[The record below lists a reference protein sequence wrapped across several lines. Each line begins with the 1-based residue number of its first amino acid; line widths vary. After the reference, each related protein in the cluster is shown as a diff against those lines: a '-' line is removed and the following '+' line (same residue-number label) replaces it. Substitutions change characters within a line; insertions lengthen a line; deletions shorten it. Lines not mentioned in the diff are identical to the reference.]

1 MGRKTPYDSLTGSNY
16 GSPERGFIPI
26 GQPRDTTPSTRGIGQ
41 FSVDL
46 TGNRPIDTTQQKS
59 EGLGAVPGALWDIA
73 TGAIGTAAGGVFKVA
88 QIPYDLGAGFFKD
101 ANIERYVNEN
111 VLGKSPEDPRALTV
125 NNVRNQIA
133 GVLTAIDS
141 DNKKFRENISPVLAN
156 AATSANLF
164 PTPLGGGA
172 ATSPALKDVLGI
184 LGAGAKTVY
193 QEAEEGPL
201 PAPVALA
208 ASGLAGAG
216 AAAYSYYMPGGNKI
230 GAVLA
235 PRSLGLLLDTNP
247 DQLPQEAKTMLDN
260 GATAEETRNYLA
272 DKFAWVGPDLMENLM
287 VGISLDPIGAAWRYS
302 GGIVRGLGKASV
314 VSESTGMTFFQAV
327 AEGGMTKTQKAI
339 ARRTGLLG
347 PVIGKAGKP
356 VDRLLSM
363 PGDFFRAK
371 YVQALQMEVGIE
383 KFGEVGDLA
392 QSIGGDAPVR
402 LARATNTAMAY
413 ESVNAMTAV
422 RGADNR
428 NAADLLARQIVATAQ
443 KGVDALV
450 EEFPELRASDQAFL
464 EGVVAK
470 SKAYFEVRDDQAR
483 EIINN
488 LINDLRDQTTMSL
501 FKDDTSFGLI
511 GSKDLSRLVKIG
523 LLGKRQ
529 SLEAGRR
536 AIRRSLA
543 QSEIQIQRA
552 LELGGEYETALFTKV
567 SGTLKTVLNTA
578 NNGGSDKVDQY
589 VRGLI
594 ESAKS
599 KWNKGDSV
607 NQTDAVRGLSRYVEV
622 SRLLGFSKAASII
635 LEAGSKNELIQG
647 LRLTPVR
654 ADRFSKEGLSRAIEL
669 LRVARASGD
678 ANTIIS
684 AVSELVRT
692 NRDLARI
699 FDSMLFSDNLKK
711 DPIGVAASVARHL
724 QNMYEGQVYVS
735 RLNQKINAVLDAM
748 AIGQKEADEAG
759 AVLKRTVETSP
770 RVINALYEASKVSDT
785 SAYFST
791 KDAVAGSRIEND
803 ITDVMLARMQ
813 DMGIA
818 TENMHNFVTKK
829 PANTATDIDSL
840 AQAAADGEYD
850 NAEFLKDLY
859 NYLTRANEIITDE
872 AIPAKYDFV
881 ESRKLAEFIHNGYRA
896 LNEQPLA
903 NQIPLAKNTDLV
915 GRESRL
921 IEAPDGIK
929 VIETV
934 FPEITPQFQ
943 AVKNVDSALQQVTS
957 ERPLATQEI
966 IDRITKPGIAQVLDN
981 APPASLRAA
990 DGVVYYVANV
1000 STEFINK
1007 ISVREIIY
1015 NQLAQQVILD
1025 PSLGSIYS
1033 IPKLKIGKKDYQMYF
1048 DRQIKMQSIPMG
1060 ENPTRTYLTQRIDTS
1075 DYGSLNDAV
1084 TSDEVTDVVIFGG
1097 TKNGIAE
1104 FQDLLPDS
1112 KVKIIL
1118 DPARIALSYVF
1129 EDSPTRLVPSLD
1141 HLIVHKTK
1149 DGRVAMVTEIARP
1162 SGYGHDKLASLLKG
1176 KKSLEKFVE
1185 EYLETKI
1192 SKAGNSDGLLQVVD
1206 LLPDEVKVLIP
1217 TGSGS
1222 SKVDIKA
1229 TAKNILELDPTGS
1242 GMTLRGKI
1250 VMGIRSLD
1258 QARASHI
1265 PNGAAGEVSSWEKM
1279 SSFDEL
1285 DRIRF
1290 SYSDIYHNLDGAHD
1304 RWNTA
1309 ETLMKWEDYGGI
1321 DREIRPLSFLRDP
1334 LGVSK
1339 KFDYYM
1345 NDPDLKTLF
1354 VNAVNDAA
1362 NAIGADIIGPGS
1374 VRQGIARVMK
1384 LSEEFPMK
1392 EDVWNLITGR
1402 LTYSH
1407 YMLEQMGALADSRIA
1422 VGLGKLDPADELTDG
1437 IAQAVNPPDLT
1448 FQRVYSPSGS
1458 LLLEKRWT
1466 NPAASVNGAIGSAE
1480 NKFGAPDLN
1489 QSIPF
1494 EQAKKVQNVAR
1505 GLPATTET
1513 PVSTGV
1519 SVERSVE
1526 EALDANDPQG
1536 KVLADQESM
1545 MQLAAVRD
1553 SLRGLGY
1560 DLGVEPLQRFNKV
1573 FLPMKDVDG
1582 NQIIRPSLDFYT
1594 SIQDQLDPDSLKAIG
1609 INDMNLLP
1617 ERSKGLLG
1625 MWKSLNVPISNSEL
1639 YDNTIE
1645 RLRVYLGSRI
1655 SEQEA
1660 ASVMSRLLEKTVRAQ
1675 LGGFAGLSGGR
1686 DGEIA
1691 ATFQEVL
1698 GSARRYEE
1706 VFGQADPRA
1715 AILFAVENDANLI
1728 GYTTKL
1734 SKNLQRRNQFLADLA
1749 QRIYPLIRYRYNP
1762 YFNTQ
1767 EAIEPYAFTLLRG
1780 IRGEAE
1786 RKRATISSSLYGRA
1800 GTGAYE
1806 RWETGAQ
1813 VIRSNSSL
1821 PQILAKETPELEN
1834 GFHMRTLK
1842 TIEKKAPSLFGRITG
1857 LSEAGREAIG
1867 ESKYAAYEVTSHDEL
1882 YRDAGQRFF
1891 YELPEVQK
1899 AAYAAAKTADPTQAM
1914 NYLHDAQV
1922 KGMLPQMILRD
1933 GEVASAPHAF
1943 GAIPEFENIDEL
1955 DALFANSDGLSV
1967 EKIESMQD
1975 IASQL
1980 DEVGAGE
1987 DVAEDLAKAVR
1998 EMLTSLRKEQSS
2010 VDSVDLTAS
2019 AFAGKRGMTT
2029 GVGLQK
2035 ARSAVSSWQ
2044 QNEYNRISSY
2054 LGDYNPDNVPGI
2066 QATRPTRRAAD
2077 NYQAETIERLNKQI
2091 NTLDELIA
2099 SNRIINNG
2107 PLFRSANLLRL
2118 TDVLPKDIEPG
2129 FEFGTLAFT
2138 SWSKT
2143 RAGAESIASS
2153 SDVILKVESGYG
2165 INGIDINAYFPNPSF
2180 AKEDEVLL
2188 PRNLRFKVISNNMQ
2202 GSRRVMTV
2210 TVTNVAPKFVELG
2223 EQIVASGAAF
2233 QKVRNA
2239 IGNYRVRQYQ
2249 LAKQQAA
2256 WRALLQYRPDL
2267 LDEAQRLGANIP
2279 GVVSGFRAKRQAM
2292 KQNPI
2297 SIPKIEPGNRTNVDP
2312 MRMTPQVSLPTAQPS
2327 LPSDLVFG
2335 TRIADPGGFNTGG
2348 KSGVW
2353 IGADGVERHVKT
2365 MAPEAKASNER
2376 SWLGHTLNEF
2386 IAFGMYRKMGVP
2398 SAAASLVRDG
2408 DDVYLVKEMIGVRS
2422 PGGRRLTYRDAP
2434 ITEEMNRQFADN
2446 AVADALIAAQDVLGL
2461 DRGNVVVDS
2470 AGILWRIDAGN
2481 SFMYRAGKP
2490 TESPLKDPSLYE
2502 NVDLGY
2508 FFGKKKLKEPAD
2520 NYRSALV
2527 SAYGPNLQ
2535 SIADIPTFGAQFR
2548 EMVQMLGGVDG
2559 ARAAVADLAAS
2570 VESVVV
2576 GNGLMTKA
2584 EFDAQILL
2592 TQKVIEGRIT
2602 ATSAVADQI
2611 AKVEADKATRV
2622 IREVESTGEQLRAA
2636 KIALK
2641 DVDPK
2646 VVQITNALSSMQVH
2660 GMRVPL
2666 IDEVITQVIKGEKP
2680 NDEALDAIKQ
2690 YLGPVLYKRAA
2701 IATMLD
2707 GFRYA
2712 YSQAAEIA
2720 FKEQYFATSKGILER
2735 TFNHP
2740 FAGPYP
2746 TSYMFNKVLPA
2757 FANALFKYAPFQGD
2771 FAPLVGARR
2780 LDLFSDYIA
2789 ASLEQNEDLQD
2800 YVLSRPPLLLFI
2812 NGLLPGWPTDIGVSL
2827 PYWFRDGVLRPMAEG
2842 KFETIPGRLAAS
2854 IPETLGRTFGPMQS
2868 VKAGLNAVDDIQQF
2882 LLGTDKSFLGEIA
2895 NFLGSPEIPSP
2906 E

>member
-26 GQPRDTTPSTRGIGQ
+26 GQPGDTTPSTRGIGQ

-46 TGNRPIDTTQQKS
+46 TGNRPIDTTQQKA
-59 EGLGAVPGALWDIA
+59 EGLGAVPGALFDIA
-73 TGAIGTAAGGVFKVA
+73 TGAIGAAAGGVFKVA

-101 ANIERYVNEN
+101 ANVQRYIDEN
-111 VLGKSPEDPRALTV
+111 VLGKPAEDPRALTI
-125 NNVRNQIA
+125 NNVRDQIA

-141 DNKKFRENISPVLAN
+141 DNKKFRENITPVLAN

-164 PTPLGGGA
+164 PMPLGGGVA
-172 ATSPALKDVLGI
+172 ANPALKDVLGV

-201 PAPVALA
+201 PAPAALA
-208 ASGLAGAG
+208 AAGLAGAG
-216 AAAYSYYMPGGNKI
+216 AAAYAYYQPGGNKLA
-230 GAVLA
+230 AVLA
-235 PRSLGLLLDTNP
+235 PRALGLMLDTSP
-247 DQLPQEAKTMLDN
+247 DQLPSEAKLMLEN
-260 GATAEETRNYLA
+260 GATAEETRNYMA
-272 DKFAWVGPDLMENLM
+272 DKFAWVGDDLMENLM
-287 VGISLDPIGAAWRYS
+287 VGIALDPIGSAWKYS
-302 GGIVRGLGKASV
+302 GGIVRGLGKAST

-327 AEGGMTKTQKAI
+327 AEGGMSQTQKAI

-347 PVIGKAGKP
+347 PVIGKVGKP

-383 KFGEVGDLA
+383 KFGEVDDLA
-392 QSIGGDAPVR
+392 RSIGGDAPVR

-428 NAADLLARQIVATAQ
+428 NAADLFIKQLLITAQ
-443 KGVDALV
+443 KGKEAIKV
-450 EEFPELRASDQAFL
+450 EFPELRGADDAFL
-464 EGVVAK
+464 DGIVAK
-470 SKAYFEVRDDQAR
+470 SQAYFEVRDDQAK
-483 EIINN
+483 EIIDK
-488 LINDLRDQTTMSL
+488 LANDLIDKRTEFL
-501 FKDDTSFGLI
+501 FNQEVNFGLV

-523 LLGKRQ
+523 LIGKRQ

-552 LELGGEYETALFTKV
+552 LEVGGEYETALFTKM

-578 NNGGSDKVDQY
+578 NNGGSSKVDEY
-589 VRGLI
+589 VRNLI

-599 KWNKGDSV
+599 KWKKGGAD
-607 NQTDAVRGLSRYVEV
+607 NQSDAVRGLSRYVEV

-647 LRLTPVR
+647 MRLTPVR
-654 ADRFSKEGLSRAIEL
+654 ADRFSKEGLANAIQL
-669 LRVARASGD
+669 LRAARESGD
-678 ANTIIS
+678 ANTVI
-684 AVSELVRT
+684 ATVSELVRT

-699 FDSMLFSDNLKK
+699 FDSMLFADNLKR
-711 DPIGVAASVARHL
+711 DPMNVAASVARHL
-724 QNMYEGQVYVS
+724 QSMYESQVYVS
-735 RLNQKINAVLDAM
+735 RINQKINAVLDAM

-759 AVLKRTVETSP
+759 AALQRTVETSP
-770 RVINALYEASKVSDT
+770 KVINTLYEASKLSDT

-791 KDAVAGSRIEND
+791 KDAVTNSKIHND
-803 ITDVMLARMQ
+803 ITDVMLVRMQ
-813 DMGIA
+813 DMGISP
-818 TENMHNFVTKK
+818 ENMHNFVVRR
-829 PANTATDIDSL
+829 PANTAADIDSL

-850 NAEFLKDLY
+850 NAEFLKKLY
-859 NYLTRANEIITDE
+859 NFLTRSDEIITDE
-872 AIPAKYDFV
+872 SIPAMYDFV
-881 ESRKLAEFIHNGYRA
+881 ESRKLTELIHNGYRA
-896 LNEQPLA
+896 LNDQPMA
-903 NQIPLAKNTDLV
+903 NQIPLAKNTDLA
-915 GRESRL
+915 GKFTKM
-921 IEAPDGIK
+921 IEPPDGIS
-929 VIETV
+929 VIEKIA
-934 FPEITPQFQ
+934 PEMSPEFR
-943 AVKNVDSALQQVTS
+943 AGKRGQVIIS
-957 ERPLATQEI
+957 ERPLATQEVI
-966 IDRITKPGIAQVLDN
+966 NRITKPSLGGIVDN
-981 APPASLRAA
+981 NPAATFRASG
-990 DGVVYYVANV
+990 DVIYYVPNV
-1000 STEFINK
+1000 SSEFINK
-1007 ISVREIIY
+1007 IAARELAY
-1015 NQLAQQVILD
+1015 NQLAQQVIMD
-1025 PSLGSIYS
+1025 PSLGSIYN
-1033 IPKLKIGKKDYQMYF
+1033 IPKIKIGKKNYETYF
-1048 DRQIKMQSIPMG
+1048 DRQIKMQSVPMG
-1060 ENPTRTYLTQRIDTS
+1060 ENPTRTYLTQRIDTTEF
-1075 DYGSLNDAV
+1075 GSLNDAV
-1084 TSDEVTDVVIFGG
+1084 TNDEVTDVVIFGG
-1097 TKNGIAE
+1097 TKEGIAE
-1104 FQDLLPDS
+1104 FQALLPDS

-1118 DPARIALSYVF
+1118 DPARIALSYAF

-1141 HLIVHKTK
+1141 HLIIHKTK
-1149 DGRVAMVTEIARP
+1149 DGRVAMVNEIARP
-1162 SGYGHDKLASLLKG
+1162 NGYGHDKLDTILKG

-1185 EYLETKI
+1185 EYLDTKI
-1192 SKAGNSDGLLQVVD
+1192 SKAGNTDGLLQVVD
-1206 LLPDEVKVLIP
+1206 LLPDEVKVIIP
-1217 TGSGS
+1217 TGSGT

-1229 TAKNILELDPTGS
+1229 TAQNILELDPTGS
-1242 GMTLRGKI
+1242 GMTLRGRI
-1250 VMGIRSLD
+1250 SMALRNLD

-1265 PNGAAGEVSSWEKM
+1265 PNGAAGEVTAWEKS

-1285 DRIRF
+1285 DRLRF
-1290 SYSDIYHNLDGAHD
+1290 SYSDILHNMDGAHD
-1304 RWNTA
+1304 RWNTP

-1321 DREIRPLSFLRDP
+1321 DGEIRPLSFLRDP
-1334 LGVSK
+1334 LGISK
-1339 KFDYYM
+1339 KFDYYL
-1345 NDPDLKTLF
+1345 NDPDLKTIF
-1354 VNAVNDAA
+1354 VNAINDAA

-1374 VRQGIARVMK
+1374 VRQGLAQVMK
-1384 LSEEFPMK
+1384 LAPDFPMK

-1402 LTYSH
+1402 LTYTH
-1407 YMLEQMGALADSRIA
+1407 YMLEQVGALMDSRIA

-1437 IAQAVNPPDLT
+1437 IAQAINPPDLT

-1466 NPAASVNGAIGSAE
+1466 NPAASANGAVLSAE
-1480 NKFGAPDLN
+1480 NKLGAAELN

-1494 EQAKKVQNVAR
+1494 DQARKVQNVAR
-1505 GLPATTET
+1505 GFPATPEA

-1553 SLRGLGY
+1553 SVRALGY
-1560 DLGVEPLQRFNKV
+1560 DLGIEPRQRFHKV
-1573 FLPMKDVDG
+1573 FLPMRDLDG
-1582 NQIIRPSLDFYT
+1582 KMVTRPTLDFYT

-1609 INDMNLLP
+1609 INDMDLLP

-1639 YDNTIE
+1639 YDNTVE

-1660 ASVMSRLLEKTVRAQ
+1660 ASVMSRLLEKTVRSQ

-1706 VFGQADPRA
+1706 VFGQNDPRA

-1786 RKRATISSSLYGRA
+1786 RERATISSSLYGRA

-1813 VIRSNSSL
+1813 VIRANASL
-1821 PQILAKETPELEN
+1821 PQALAKETPELEN
-1834 GFHMRTLK
+1834 GWHMRTLK
-1842 TIEKKAPSLFGRITG
+1842 TIQKKNPSLFGRITG

-1899 AAYAAAKTADPTQAM
+1899 AAFSAARTADPTQAM
-1914 NYLHDAQV
+1914 SYLHDAQV
-1922 KGMLPQMILRD
+1922 KGMLPQQILRD

-1955 DALFANSDGLSV
+1955 DALFANAENLSV

-1975 IASQL
+1975 VASQL

-1987 DVAEDLAKAVR
+1987 DLAEGLSKAIR
-1998 EMLTSLRKEQSS
+1998 EMLTSLRKQQSS
-2010 VDSVDLTAS
+2010 VESVDLSGS
-2019 AFAGKRGMTT
+2019 AFAGKKGMTT
-2029 GVGLQK
+2029 GVGIQK
-2035 ARSAVSSWQ
+2035 ASSAVSSWQ

-2066 QATRPTRRAAD
+2066 QATRPTRRVPD
-2077 NYQAETIERLNKQI
+2077 LYQAETIERLNKQI

-2202 GSRRVMTV
+2202 GSRRVLTV

-2223 EQIVASGAAF
+2223 EQIVASGPAF

-2239 IGNYRVRQYQ
+2239 IGDYRVRQYQ
-2249 LAKQQAA
+2249 LAKQQAG

-2297 SIPKIEPGNRTNVDP
+2297 SIPKIEPGNGAIVDP

-2335 TRIADPGGFNTGG
+2335 TRIGEPGGFNTGG

-2353 IGADGVERHVKT
+2353 IGTDGVERHVKT
-2365 MAPEAKASNER
+2365 MAPEAKASGER

-2446 AVADALIAAQDVLGL
+2446 AVADTIIAAQDVLGL

-2470 AGILWRIDAGN
+2470 AGVLWRIDAGN

-2490 TESPLKDPSLYE
+2490 TESPLKDPTLYE

-2548 EMVQMLGGVDG
+2548 EMIQMLGGLGG
-2559 ARAAVADLAAS
+2559 ARTAIADLATS
-2570 VESVVV
+2570 VEPVVV
-2576 GNGLMTKA
+2576 GSGLMTKA
-2584 EFDAQILL
+2584 EFDAQVLL
-2592 TQKVIEGRIT
+2592 TQRVIEGRI
-2602 ATSAVADQI
+2602 SAMSVVADQI

-2666 IDEVITQVIKGEKP
+2666 IDEVMAQVMKGEKP
-2680 NDEALDAIKQ
+2680 SDEALDAIKQ

-2712 YSQAAEIA
+2712 YAQAAEIA

-2757 FANALFKYAPFQGD
+2757 FANALFKYAPFQGE

-2780 LDLFSDYIA
+2780 LDMFSDYIA

-2827 PYWFRDGVLRPMAEG
+2827 PYWFRDGVLRPIAEG

-2854 IPETLGRTFGPMQS
+2854 VPETLGRTFGPMQS

-2882 LLGTDKSFLGEIA
+2882 LLGTDKSFLGEVA